1 MVFTLDKPINGT
13 IQAKPFNF
21 STVFSHILEI
31 DH

>member
-1 MVFTLDKPINGT
+1 MVFILVNPTIGT

-21 STVFSHILEI
+21 STAFSHILEI